1 MIVRIL
7 GEGQYRLPPSAA
19 VDLNAIVGRLE
30 AAVEAGNDVEFT
42 KELSALVAA
51 VRSQGDPL
59 ADDELVASDA
69 VVPDA
74 DTTLDEARRLL
85 SDEGLIPDS

>member
-7 GEGQYRLPPSAA
+7 GEGQYRLPASAA
-19 VDLNAIVGRLE
+19 GDLNAIDGRLE
-30 AAVEAGNDVEFT
+30 AAVEAGNEDTFAN
-42 KELSALVAA
+42 ELAALVGV
-51 VRSQGDPL
+51 VRSKGEPL

-85 SDEGLIPDS
+85 SAEGLIPDS